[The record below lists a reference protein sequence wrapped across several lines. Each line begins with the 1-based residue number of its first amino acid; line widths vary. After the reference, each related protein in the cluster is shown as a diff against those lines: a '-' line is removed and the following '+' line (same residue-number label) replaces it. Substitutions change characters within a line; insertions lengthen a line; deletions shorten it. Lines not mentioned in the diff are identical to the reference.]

1 MFTKKHTSYNI
12 IAQQIVDDR
21 IITISN
27 DDLSSDLYG
36 ISILNKKYQNKLKYV
51 TWDCILLRK
60 GSLLTICNG
69 LLNPP
74 TEGNSIFEKCSC
86 FSEMLEL
93 SVLDDTIYLNI
104 WDNYFSR
111 YNKKIFKSEIW
122 FDFETAKT
130 FANSI
135 IDKLSENEKEKR

>member
-1 MFTKKHTSYNI
+1 MFIKKHTSYNI

-21 IITISN
+21 IITIFN
-27 DDLSSDLYG
+27 DDSSPDLYG

-60 GSLLTICNG
+60 VSLLNICNG

-74 TEGNSIFEKCSC
+74 AEDNSIFEKCSC

-93 SVLDDTIYLNI
+93 SVLDNTIYLNI

-122 FDFETAKT
+122 FDFGTAKIL
-130 FANSI
+130 ADNI
-135 IDKLSENEKEKR
+135 INKLSENEKEKR

>member
-1 MFTKKHTSYNI
+1 MFTKKHISYNI

-21 IITISN
+21 IITIFN

-36 ISILNKKYQNKLKYV
+36 ISILNKKYQNRLKYI

-60 GSLLTICNG
+60 GSLLNICNG

-74 TEGNSIFEKCSC
+74 AEENSIFEKCSC

-104 WDNYFSR
+104 WDNYFSK

>member
-21 IITISN
+21 IITIFN

-36 ISILNKKYQNKLKYV
+36 ISILNKKYQNRLKYI

-60 GSLLTICNG
+60 GSLLNICNG

-74 TEGNSIFEKCSC
+74 AEGNSIFEKCSC

>member
-21 IITISN
+21 IITIFN
-27 DDLSSDLYG
+27 DNLSPDLYG
-36 ISILNKKYQNKLKYV
+36 ISILNKKYQNKLKYI
-51 TWDCILLRK
+51 TWDCILLK
-60 GSLLTICNG
+60 KESLLTICNG

-74 TEGNSIFEKCSC
+74 TEDNSIFEKCSC

-93 SVLDDTIYLNI
+93 SVLDNTIYLNI

-122 FDFETAKT
+122 FDFETAKIL
-130 FANSI
+130 ADNI
-135 IDKLSENEKEKR
+135 INKLSKNEKEKR

>member
-1 MFTKKHTSYNI
+1 MFKKTDNSANI
-12 IAQQIVDDR
+12 LIQEEIEDR
-21 IITISN
+21 VLTIFNN
-27 DDLSSDLYG
+27 DDTPTLYG
-36 ISILNKKYQNKLKYV
+36 VSIVSKEFKNKEKYT

-60 GSLLTICNG
+60 ESLLTICNA

-74 TEGNSIFEKCSC
+74 AEGNSIFEKCSC

-93 SVLDDTIYLNI
+93 SVLDNTIYLNI

-122 FDFETAKT
+122 FDFETAKIL
-130 FANSI
+130 ADNI
-135 IDKLSENEKEKR
+135 INKLSENEKEKR

>member
-74 TEGNSIFEKCSC
+74 AEGNSIFEKCSC

>member
-1 MFTKKHTSYNI
+1 MFIKKHTSYNI

-21 IITISN
+21 IITIFN
-27 DDLSSDLYG
+27 DNLSPNLYG

-51 TWDCILLRK
+51 TWDCILLK
-60 GSLLTICNG
+60 KASLLTICNG

-74 TEGNSIFEKCSC
+74 AEDNSIFERCSC

-93 SVLDDTIYLNI
+93 SVLDNTIYLNI

-122 FDFETAKT
+122 FDFETAKI
-130 FANSI
+130 FADNI
-135 IDKLSENEKEKR
+135 INKLSKNEKEKR

>member
-1 MFTKKHTSYNI
+1 MFIKKHISYNI

-21 IITISN
+21 IITIFN
-27 DDLSSDLYG
+27 DDSSPNLYG

-51 TWDCILLRK
+51 TWDCILLK
-60 GSLLTICNG
+60 KASLLNICNG

-74 TEGNSIFEKCSC
+74 AEDNSIFEKCSC

-93 SVLDDTIYLNI
+93 SVLDSTIYLNI

-122 FDFETAKT
+122 FDFETAKIL
-130 FANSI
+130 ADNI
-135 IDKLSENEKEKR
+135 INKLSKNEKEER